1 MCYVKYHL
9 VIPGCVNS
17 CFSLQD
23 KDVCCSAG
31 FCHRAIN
38 LQMKPHSQ
46 TKDPVASSRHE
57 TVTSPGSCTSC
68 QGQASSSAKSLAAR
82 PARSQVL
89 AALLQKA
96 PSRVPKTER
105 IPPRRWAP
113 AEGLAEPVATH
124 GSAPGRRSS
133 PAAPSALPTGPS
145 GRRARRPGL
154 PTRPQ
159 PAAPQPGPAERQTW
173 HWPRREAPLPA
184 RWEPLPPRAPG
195 PVPVTPDAV
204 EQLHEGEGEVEAE
217 EEEEVA
223 GGLVR

>member
-1 MCYVKYHL
+1 MCYIKYHL

-38 LQMKPHSQ
+38 LRMKPHSQ
-46 TKDPVASSRHE
+46 TKDPVASSRHK

-68 QGQASSSAKSLAAR
+68 QGQAPSSAKSLAAR

-89 AALLQKA
+89 TALLHKA

-105 IPPRRWAP
+105 IPPRRWAL
-113 AEGLAEPVATH
+113 AEGLAEPVAAH
-124 GSAPGRRSS
+124 GSAPGRRKLSS
-133 PAAPSALPTGPS
+133 SSQRSADRPLRTAGPEARPAHSAPAPPR
-145 GRRARRPGL
+145 GRRGTGRGGRRRFLRAGSRS
-154 PTRPQ
+154 RP
-159 PAAPQPGPAERQTW
+159 AP
-173 HWPRREAPLPA
+173 
-184 RWEPLPPRAPG
+184 PG